1 MDRRRRADFLADFL
15 ADFREAFATDLA
27 VDFCDLDLDLGMV
40 AINDRNVLG
49 KDLNLWSL
57 EEK

>member
-1 MDRRRRADFLADFL
+1 MDRRRRADFL

-57 EEK
+57 EENK

>member
-1 MDRRRRADFLADFL
+1 MDRRRRADFL

-27 VDFCDLDLDLGMV
+27 VDFFDLGMV

-57 EEK
+57 EENK